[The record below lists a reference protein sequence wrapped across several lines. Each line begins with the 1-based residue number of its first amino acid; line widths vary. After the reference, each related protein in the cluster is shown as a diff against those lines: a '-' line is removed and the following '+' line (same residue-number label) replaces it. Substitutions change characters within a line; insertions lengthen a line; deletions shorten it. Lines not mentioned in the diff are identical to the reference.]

1 MSRKITIPIEQYKCL
16 REHLKA
22 IELII
27 NGNGG
32 NGSKTT
38 ERITPIEPPK
48 ESKLQ
53 KVNKYKKL
61 IASGERVKKPNH
73 LRK

>member
-1 MSRKITIPIEQYKCL
+1 MSTAISLTTEQYKCL

-32 NGSKTT
+32 NGSKTS
-38 ERITPIEPPK
+38 ERIAPIEPPK
-48 ESKLQ
+48 ESKSQ
-53 KVNKYKKL
+53 KVNKYKNL
-61 IASGERVKKPNH
+61 ISSGERVKKPNH
-73 LRK
+73 LKK